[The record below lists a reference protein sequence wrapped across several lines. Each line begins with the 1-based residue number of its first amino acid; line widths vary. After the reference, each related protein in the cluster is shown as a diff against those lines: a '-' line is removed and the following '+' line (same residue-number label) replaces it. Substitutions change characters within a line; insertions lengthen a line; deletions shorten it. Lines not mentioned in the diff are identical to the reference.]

1 MTYGVA
7 KFILNIAN
15 KCRESEMRKGVL
27 IFSFVSLG
35 FLMVL
40 GLPRYFDL
48 KGGTKMTEEI
58 KNLFGYVLGDK
69 EIAFQYLGYSGV
81 ILKTSEGA
89 IIIDPADRL
98 RTEEMKS
105 LTPGSVNLILFTHN
119 HYDHFNH
126 GSTVSLFRATGAPL
140 LAEPAVAAD
149 LRNAI
154 PKNKL
159 SVASVEE
166 LYKKDNI
173 SIKAIKGTHVG
184 PILLYH
190 ISIGKITIFHGG
202 DSDYV
207 PLQGLKAEVA
217 FLPAGEP
224 SPTASPQA
232 AFRMASELEPKVVVA
247 IHGSQRQNK
256 ELENLIHQKW
266 PDLKV
271 IIPAPYSINRVK
283 LD

>member
-1 MTYGVA
+1 
-7 KFILNIAN
+7 
-15 KCRESEMRKGVL
+15 
-27 IFSFVSLG
+27 
-35 FLMVL
+35 
-40 GLPRYFDL
+40 
-48 KGGTKMTEEI
+48 MTEEI

-69 EIAFQYLGYSGV
+69 EIAFQYLGYSGL
-81 ILKTSEGA
+81 ILRTNEGA

-98 RTEEMKS
+98 RNVELKS
-105 LTPGSVNLILFTHN
+105 LTPGLVNLILFTHN

-126 GSTVSLFRATGAPL
+126 GSTVALFKATGAPI
-140 LAEPAVAAD
+140 LAEPAVASD

-154 PKNKL
+154 PKDKL
-159 SVASVEE
+159 AVASVEE
-166 LYKKDNI
+166 VYEKDNI
-173 SIKAIKGTHVG
+173 SVKAIKGIHVG
-184 PILLYH
+184 PTLLYH

-202 DSDYV
+202 DSGHV
-207 PLQGLKAEVA
+207 PLQGLKADVA

-247 IHGSQRQNK
+247 IHGSQRQYK
-256 ELENLIHQKW
+256 ELENLIHEKW

-271 IIPAPYSINRVK
+271 VIPAPYSINRVK